1 MAGGGDIKGAATAL
15 GKFADINAATA
26 ARVLGDNQ
34 GEPLAALLK
43 AAGVSRGQVTEI
55 FLKLQKTPDGLID
68 PSRIVDEL
76 QSTFDS
82 LSFNKARILLTYWD
96 WATLKTGPYAHLN

>member
-1 MAGGGDIKGAATAL
+1 VRILSDK
-15 GKFADINAATA
+15 
-26 ARVLGDNQ
+26 Q

-55 FLKLQKTPDGLID
+55 FEKLKQSASGLID
-68 PSRIVDEL
+68 PSREVEEL

-82 LSFNKARILLTYWD
+82 FSFNKARILLTYWD
-96 WATLKTGPYAHLN
+96 WATMRTGPYAPLN